1 MLKIEAFKFHRL
13 TPRLVDTKHPS
24 YKISKKALDEAYLE
38 EDVKNIAI
46 TGIYGSG
53 KSSFL
58 KTYFNKKIEFKK
70 GNIINVAI
78 ADFENNGDSS
88 NKIKIAERQVINQI
102 LYQIPSHK
110 IPLSKFRVKD
120 KRKWW
125 QVLFFA
131 ACLCMFAIGLY
142 SLFNRDLLD
151 YFYSDLIQV
160 EKVIL
165 WSNSSILIFL
175 LISLSIAAV
184 WLSRR
189 ISLKFTRFNFKGAES
204 ELMDYDAAEVLDL
217 EAQEIVYLILA
228 SDVNTII
235 FEDLDRFKNI
245 SIFIRLRE
253 INSLVNAKSSEIVRF
268 IYVIRD
274 DLFESKD
281 RTKFFDLMIPI
292 IPAVTSYNSRGKV
305 LEIFSDI
312 EDDKLKLNPKIL
324 EQISIYIDDMRL
336 LYSIRNEYEIYSK
349 SIETDVYANE
359 LFALIVLKN
368 VFPKEFEDLEYD
380 KGYLYEVLNKRDTLI
395 VKYEESF
402 KEKITER
409 EELKNQLIT
418 RFSDF
423 LSVNIPKGYNFNVN
437 ESTGKLMYNWYRN
450 KEASRLIYYGS
461 TGKNYTFNTFIE
473 ELVKRDSSLKERL
486 EQINY
491 ENLDLKIK
499 SLDNEIDKLNEELG
513 RRHTAKTSELL
524 SELNEEGLSKYFY
537 ESKEEYK
544 QVINNHYYSLIRF
557 LLLSGLVDENY
568 WRYKGYFH
576 KGSLG
581 KNDNTFINRVLSGK
595 EIKNDFKLNNPET
608 VTEYFEEKDYLRKD
622 IVNYDLMDEL
632 IEKQKGKEII
642 DIFSVIVSTND
653 IEAIEYIN
661 GYDYDKLKNL
671 VDILLKIGFN
681 SFYEVFNAG
690 SISSDLKLKF
700 AGIACEYKN
709 IESNTD
715 FNKYMANNS
724 KIMELDFFE
733 DKEAILEG
741 LDRIKIKF
749 NDVSDLEISSNITK
763 ILIKKRL
770 FAINLENVINIIY
783 RSGITT
789 NKSKSDILSRFFKY
803 LDSKS
808 LFELKKYVEENLDE
822 LINEYIVKIKNSDV
836 YAFSGEKVFKS
847 ILNSDLETETKRK
860 FIGIEKSI
868 ISDIN
873 YVEDDKL
880 LIELFNN
887 NLVNY
892 NQNNLNNYYERCGEV
907 SPIMNF
913 INDNYKVEF
922 SLSQEMYK
930 DLLNCVETEI
940 NLFKSISEEVSSQID
955 LNNSD
960 LNLEKYMILLSNNLI
975 KFNKQNL
982 VTLLD
987 TNDDNLIVKYFAVL
1001 SKEIA
1006 SEEALLLIMDSD
1018 IFEEL
1023 SEVVV
1028 ENVLNMNV
1036 LEDSDSIKLIDQ
1048 YDKKISLFKINNA
1061 GNQVRKHVLE
1071 NYFLPSDYQKI
1082 IEGFKEFDLWEEII
1096 SKINLE
1102 SNAWSELIS
1111 NKMSEEFLDK
1121 LIRDEN
1127 LKETLKIELLKKI
1140 IEDRTHMYKWKEWIK
1155 SIGSISRI
1163 SKVFENGRPK
1173 VENEAED
1180 RVARTLEKT
1189 EVVTI
1194 GKDNRLNFRPT
1205 KFEELHHLKSKSY

>member
-1 MLKIEAFKFHRL
+1 MLKKEVFKFHRL

-38 EDVKNIAI
+38 EDIKNIAI

-58 KTYFNKKIEFKK
+58 KTYFNYNIEFKK

-88 NKIKIAERQVINQI
+88 DKIKIAERQVINQI

-110 IPLSKFRVKD
+110 IPLSKFKVKD

-131 ACLCMFAIGLY
+131 VCLCMFAIGLF
-142 SLFNRDLLD
+142 SLFNRDLLN

-160 EKVIL
+160 EEVIL
-165 WSNSSILIFL
+165 WSNLTILIFL

-189 ISLKFTRFNFKGAES
+189 TSLKLTRFNFKGAES
-204 ELMDYDAAEVLDL
+204 ELMEDYDAQVLDL
-217 EAQEIVYLILA
+217 EAREIVYLILA
-228 SDVNTII
+228 SGVNTII

-253 INSLVNAKSSEIVRF
+253 INSLVNAKSSETVRF

-305 LEIFSDI
+305 LEMFSDI
-312 EDDKLKLNPKIL
+312 EDDNLKLNPKTL

-380 KGYLYEVLNKRDTLI
+380 TGYLYEILNKRDTLV
-395 VKYEESF
+395 VKYEESL
-402 KEKITER
+402 KEKISER
-409 EELKNQLIT
+409 EELKNLLIT

-423 LSVNIPKGYNFNVN
+423 LSVNIPKGYKFNVA
-437 ESTGKLMYNWYRN
+437 ESTGKLMYNWYLN
-450 KEASRLIYYGS
+450 KEASRVAYYGN
-461 TGKNYTFNTFIE
+461 TGKNHTFNTFIE
-473 ELVKRDSSLKERL
+473 ELGKRDSSLKERL

-491 ENLDLKIK
+491 EDLDLKIK
-499 SLDNEIDKLNEELG
+499 SLDNEINKLNEEIG
-513 RRHTAKTSELL
+513 RRHTTKTSELL
-524 SELNEEGLSKYFY
+524 SELNEGRLSSYF
-537 ESKEEYK
+537 EENNDKYK
-544 QVINNHYYSLIRF
+544 QIIDDHYYPLIRF

-576 KGSLG
+576 EGSLG

-595 EIKNDFKLNNPET
+595 EIKNDFKLNNPKT

-632 IEKQKGKEII
+632 IKKQKGKEII
-642 DIFSVIVSTND
+642 DVFSVIVSTND
-653 IEAIEYIN
+653 IEAIEHIN
-661 GYDYDKLKNL
+661 GYHYDKLKQL
-671 VDILLKIGFN
+671 VDLLLKIGFDK
-681 SFYEVFNAG
+681 FYDVFNAG
-690 SISSDLKLKF
+690 SISSDLKLKL
-700 AGIACEYKN
+700 AGIACEYKT
-709 IESNTD
+709 IESNID

-733 DKEAILEG
+733 DKEAILDG
-741 LDRIKIKF
+741 LDRIEIKF
-749 NDVSDLEISSNITK
+749 NDVSELEISSNITK
-763 ILIKKRL
+763 FMIKKRL
-770 FAINLENVINIIY
+770 FVINLENVINIIY
-783 RSGITT
+783 RSGVTT
-789 NKSKSDILSRFFKY
+789 NKSKSDILSGFFKY

-808 LFELKKYVEENLDE
+808 LVELKKYVEENLEE
-822 LINEYIVKIKNSDV
+822 LINEYIVKIKNSDGS
-836 YAFSGEKVFKS
+836 AFSGEKAFKS

-860 FIGIEKSI
+860 FISIEKSI
-868 ISDIN
+868 ISDIS
-873 YVEDDKL
+873 YLEDDRL

-907 SPIMNF
+907 SPIINF
-913 INDNYKVEF
+913 INENYKVEF

-940 NLFKSISEEVSSQID
+940 ILFKSISEEVNSQID
-955 LNNSD
+955 LINSD
-960 LNLEKYMILLSNNLI
+960 LNLEKYMILVSNNLI
-975 KFNKQNL
+975 KFNKDNL

-987 TNDDNLIVKYFAVL
+987 TNDDNLIIKYFTVL
-1001 SKEIA
+1001 SKEIV
-1006 SEEALLLIMDSD
+1006 SEEVLLLIMDSD
-1018 IFEEL
+1018 ILEKL

-1028 ENVLNMNV
+1028 ENILNMNI

-1061 GNQVRKHVLE
+1061 GNQVRKHILE

-1082 IEGFKEFDLWEEII
+1082 IENFKEFDLWEEII

-1102 SNAWSELIS
+1102 SNAWTELIS
-1111 NKMSEEFLDK
+1111 NKMSEDFLDR
-1121 LIRDEN
+1121 LLRDEN
-1127 LKETLKIELLKKI
+1127 LKEMLKIELLIKSIK
-1140 IEDRTHMYKWKEWIK
+1140 DTTHMYKWKEWIK

-1173 VENEAED
+1173 VENETEA
-1180 RVARTLEKT
+1180 RVARTLEKIK
-1189 EVVTI
+1189 VVTI

-1205 KFEELHHLKSKSY
+1205 KFEELQY